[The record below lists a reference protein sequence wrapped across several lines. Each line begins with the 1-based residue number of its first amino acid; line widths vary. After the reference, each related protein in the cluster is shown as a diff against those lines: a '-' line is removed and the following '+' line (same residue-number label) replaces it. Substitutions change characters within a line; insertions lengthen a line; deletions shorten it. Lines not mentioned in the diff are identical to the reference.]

1 MSLNHLLPPP
11 SKTFNEAKQ
20 MYMEQY
26 GSALVTNTYLKI
38 ALLSVSIVAVGL
50 IILNFRTYEIFKNF
64 KPLVIRV
71 NEVGRAEAVNYDSL
85 RYKPQANEI
94 RYFLTD
100 FVNNYYGRVRATVR
114 NNFARSLYFLDGRA
128 ADALIEQKKKS
139 KEIQNFLV
147 SSSEE
152 IEILVTNVA
161 IEDMRTPPYHATVD
175 FEKVYYSIPE
185 HVELRRERFVGN
197 FFFVIKDQVPNAMVP
212 INPLGLVITYFRQD
226 QAFPEQGK

>member
-1 MSLNHLLPPP
+1 MTFNHLLPPP
-11 SKTFNEAKQ
+11 SKDFNDAKRL
-20 MYMEQY
+20 YMEQF

-38 ALLSVSIVAVGL
+38 ALLSVSVIAVGL
-50 IILNFRTYEIFKNF
+50 LVLNIKTYQIFKNF

-71 NEVGRAEAVNYDSL
+71 NDVGRAEAVNYDSL
-85 RYKPQANEI
+85 AYKPQANEI

-100 FVNNYYGRVRATVR
+100 FVNNYYSRVRATVR

-139 KEIQNFLV
+139 KEIEMFLV
-147 SSSEE
+147 TGSQETE
-152 IEILVTNVA
+152 VVVTNVA

-185 HVELRRERFVGN
+185 HIEMRRERFVGN

-212 INPLGLVITYFRQD
+212 INPLGLAITYFRED
-226 QAFPEQGK
+226 QAFPEQSK